1 MKKALSLILLFT
13 AGMVMSLHAEL
24 VWKTGYIILN
34 SGDSIK
40 GDIRVNTKKDL
51 PLFQKVALKQGESSK
66 TYKPEQVK
74 EYGFENNRFLS
85 RKVDGEQQFLKVI
98 SYGRIILFELQFEM
112 QRGDEMI
119 VDKDYYMEKNDGSG
133 SVEKVKKF
141 KKVVAELMSDNSDLV
156 QRVQNEDKKYEVADM
171 QQVVEE
177 YNTWYEQQNGSYQGS
192 R

>member
-40 GDIRVNTKKDL
+40 GEIRVNTKKDL

>member
-1 MKKALSLILLFT
+1 
-13 AGMVMSLHAEL
+13 MSLHAEL

-40 GDIRVNTKKDL
+40 GEIRVNTKKDL